1 MAKNAKSLNAPVK
14 KNIFARFADAVV
26 YDFKHNKI
34 LWALSLPGLI
44 LLILFKYLPMY
55 GIVISFYD
63 YNLYG
68 GISGSEWIGFENFI
82 RFFKDPYFFRVLR
95 NTFVLGLYGI
105 IWTFPAPIILALI
118 LNEVRFSGFK
128 RVTQTIS
135 YLPHFISTVII
146 VGILKIVLSVD
157 GGIINIIISTLGGNP
172 IQFLNDPKWFRTIY
186 IASDIWQGVGYGSI
200 VYLAAISGVD
210 VQLYEAAKIDGAS
223 RFRCMISITLPCI
236 IPTIM
241 VMFIMKVGSI
251 LSVGFEKVLLL
262 YQPATYETA
271 DVISTW
277 VYRKGMLEQD
287 FGLST
292 AVGLFN
298 SLINIIFLFGA
309 NWFSK
314 KFMDEGLW

>member
-1 MAKNAKSLNAPVK
+1 MAKNVKSLNAPVK
-14 KNIFARFADAVV
+14 KSLFTRFTDAVT

-44 LLILFKYLPMY
+44 LLIVFKYFPMY

-68 GISGSEWIGFENFI
+68 GLSGSEWIGFENFI
-82 RFFKDPYFFRVLR
+82 RFFNDPYFFRVLR
-95 NTFVLGLYGI
+95 NTFILGIYGI

-128 RVTQTIS
+128 KVTQTIS
-135 YLPHFISTVII
+135 YFPHFISTVII
-146 VGILKIVLSVD
+146 VGILKTMLSVD
-157 GGIINIIISTLGGNP
+157 GGIINIIISVFGGTP

-298 SLINIIFLFGA
+298 SVINVIFLFGA

>member
-1 MAKNAKSLNAPVK
+1 MAKNVKSLNAPVK
-14 KNIFARFADAVV
+14 KSLFTRFTDAVT

-44 LLILFKYLPMY
+44 LLIVFKYLPMY

-68 GISGSEWIGFENFI
+68 GLSGSEWIGFENFI
-82 RFFKDPYFFRVLR
+82 RFFNDPYFFRVLR
-95 NTFVLGLYGI
+95 NTFILGIYGI

-128 RVTQTIS
+128 KVTQTIS
-135 YLPHFISTVII
+135 YFPHFISTVII
-146 VGILKIVLSVD
+146 VGILKTMLSVD
-157 GGIINIIISTLGGNP
+157 GGIINIIISVFGGTP

-298 SLINIIFLFGA
+298 SVINVIFLFGA

>member
-1 MAKNAKSLNAPVK
+1 MANNVKSLNAPVK
-14 KNIFARFADAVV
+14 KSLFTRFIDAVK

-44 LLILFKYLPMY
+44 LLIVFKYLPMY

-68 GISGSEWIGFENFI
+68 GLSGSEWIGFENFV
-82 RFFKDPYFFRVLR
+82 RFFNDPYFFRVLR
-95 NTFVLGLYGI
+95 NTFILGIYGI

-118 LNEVRFSGFK
+118 LNEVRFAGFK
-128 RVTQTIS
+128 KVTQTIS
-135 YLPHFISTVII
+135 YFPHFISTVII
-146 VGILKIVLSVD
+146 VGILKTMLSVD
-157 GGIINIIISTLGGNP
+157 GGIINIIITTFGGNP

-298 SLINIIFLFGA
+298 SVINVIFLFGA